1 MDVFVTG
8 AGGYVGGAAARAL
21 RRAGHRVFGLTRT
34 DVKARALESQE
45 IIPVLG
51 DLADPTTYTSAA
63 ARCAVVIHA
72 AFDDKARGIPKD
84 RAAVE
89 GLLEATRRGG
99 GPQPRTFVYTS
110 GVWVHGDTR
119 GALVDETSPLDP
131 LPLVSWR
138 PPHEALVLEAQGV
151 RGIVLRPGCVY
162 GGMGGMPGE
171 WFASAA
177 EGLPP
182 EIVGDGANRWAL
194 VHIEDLGEA
203 YRLAAESG
211 LAREVFDVV
220 ERSAETVREM
230 AVAAARAAG
239 LSGEIRS
246 RPLIDARKSLGPFA
260 DALAADQRIDGGK
273 AERLLGWRPRHRGF
287 VAEADAFYGAWRAA
301 R

>member
-8 AGGYVGGAAARAL
+8 ASGYVGGAAARAL
-21 RRAGHRVFGLTRT
+21 RRAGHRVFGLVRNEA
-34 DVKARALESQE
+34 KARAVEAHE
-45 IIPVLG
+45 ITPVLG
-51 DLADPTTYTSAA
+51 DLADPTTYTSVA
-63 ARCAVVIHA
+63 ARCAVVVHA
-72 AFDDKARGIPKD
+72 AFDNNSRGIPKD
-84 RAAVE
+84 RAVVE

-99 GPQPRTFVYTS
+99 GAQTRTLIYTS

-138 PPHEALVLEAQGV
+138 PPHESLVLAADGV
-151 RGIVLRPGCVY
+151 RGLVLRPGCVY
-162 GGMGGMPGE
+162 GGAGGMPGQ

-177 EGLPP
+177 DGVPP
-182 EIVGDGANRWAL
+182 EVVGDGGNRWAL
-194 VHIEDLGEA
+194 VHIDDLGEA

-211 LAREVFDVV
+211 VTREVLNIV
-220 ERSAETVREM
+220 ERSSETVREM

-246 RPLIDARKSLGPFA
+246 RPLIDARKALGPFA

-273 AERLLGWRPRHRGF
+273 AERILGWHPRHRGF
-287 VAEADAFYGAWRAA
+287 VAEADAFYRAWRAS